1 RQKKRKLNVRPK
13 RKRHSRKP
21 KRRLLN
27 SVRRKKRKLSVRQKK
42 KRRSRKQERRLLK
55 SVRQKKRKLSVRQN
69 KKRQRR
75 KTERRKVEKG
85 AEQRSAEEAE
95 AERQAEKEA
104 AQQEAEEKA
113 AEQRAAEEAEAE
125 RQAEEEAAQQ
135 EAEEKAAE
143 QRAAEEAEAERQ
155 AEQEAAAAE
164 EAEDDSQAPSPASYG
179 ENWYLDG
186 DCTWYVYERRQQM
199 GKPVSNQW
207 GNASNWASAAKSQGL
222 NVSSSPSVGA
232 IVQSNAWTNGA
243 WGSGH
248 VAVVEKVNSD
258 GSILVSEMN
267 WSGGPG
273 NKTMRTIGS
282 YDVSSH
288 NFIH

>member
-1 RQKKRKLNVRPK
+1 AERQAEEKAA
-13 RKRHSRKP
+13 
-21 KRRLLN
+21 
-27 SVRRKKRKLSVRQKK
+27 Q
-42 KRRSRKQERRLLK
+42 QEA
-55 SVRQKKRKLSVRQN
+55 
-69 KKRQRR
+69 
-75 KTERRKVEKG
+75 EEKA
-85 AEQRSAEEAE
+85 AEQRAAEEAE
-95 AERQAEKEA
+95 AERQAEEEA
-104 AQQEAEEKA
+104 AQQEAEEEA

-155 AEQEAAAAE
+155 AEEKAAAAE
-164 EAEDDSQAPSPASYG
+164 EAEDDSQAPAPASYG